1 MNLGRTQ
8 TFRPQHI
15 TDVGKDVE
23 QQKLLFTAD
32 VIDIGNSLALFSKDE
47 DAYMNF
53 TLGCIRRDTSVMDSR
68 RGVQG

>member
-1 MNLGRTQ
+1 MGRTQ
-8 TFRPQHI
+8 TFRPQPV

-32 VIDIGNSLALFSKDE
+32 VIDIGNSLALFGKDE

-53 TLGCIRRDTSVMDSR
+53 TLRYIPRDTSVTDSR
-68 RGVQG
+68 KGVQG